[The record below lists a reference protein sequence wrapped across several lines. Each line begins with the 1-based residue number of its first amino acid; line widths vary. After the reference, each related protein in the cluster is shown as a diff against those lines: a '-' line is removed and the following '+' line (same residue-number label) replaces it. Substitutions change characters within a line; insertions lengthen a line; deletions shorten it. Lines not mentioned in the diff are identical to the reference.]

1 MKFIRVNGRVV
12 PIKGEGSAPKGSGV
26 SKRYGAKPERAKP
39 AKQIGVA
46 KGAAFGAVAGLASS
60 IYKKKTVSSIV
71 GSGIFKHTSK
81 LALKKGYGFAA
92 AIGAIAGAAVG
103 SIKVYKKKRGESDM
117 QAAKRAGKYK

>member
-1 MKFIRVNGRVV
+1 MKFIRVHGRVV
-12 PIKGEGSAPKGSGV
+12 PVKDKGSAPKGSGI
-26 SKRYGAKPERAKP
+26 SKRYGAKKERAKP

-46 KGAAFGAVAGLASS
+46 KGAAFGAAAGLASS
-60 IYKKKTVSSIV
+60 VYKKKSVTNVV

-81 LALKKGYGFAA
+81 LALKKGFGVAA
-92 AIGAIAGAAVG
+92 ALGALAGAAIG